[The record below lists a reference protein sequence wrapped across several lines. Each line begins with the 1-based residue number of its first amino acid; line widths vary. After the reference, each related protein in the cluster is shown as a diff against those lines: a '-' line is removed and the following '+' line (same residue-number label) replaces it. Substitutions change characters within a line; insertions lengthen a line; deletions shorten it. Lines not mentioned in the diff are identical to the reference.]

1 MSTDNTRNPSG
12 GPAFPRPYSQD
23 PTAEFKSHPQKGL
36 SAALFVAA
44 HALTMCRD
52 GTPEEVAS
60 EALDISNAVL
70 DEHFRR
76 YGF

>member
-1 MSTDNTRNPSG
+1 M
-12 GPAFPRPYSQD
+12 
-23 PTAEFKSHPQKGL
+23 

-52 GTPEEVAS
+52 GTPDEIAS

-70 DEHFRR
+70 DEHYRR